1 MQANAIFSSPAA
13 HNFDKF
19 DHFAP
24 FSTFFEVSFTS
35 HAQENGKTA
44 TQGRIYR
51 RKHAFDMHL
60 QLVKRPF
67 VHVRARMGGN
77 NPPSGE
83 AWAALVAEYLLTLL

>member
-24 FSTFFEVSFTS
+24 FSTFFEASFTS
-35 HAQENGKTA
+35 HAQEWLENGKTA

-60 QLVKRPF
+60 QL
-67 VHVRARMGGN
+67 
-77 NPPSGE
+77 
-83 AWAALVAEYLLTLL
+83 